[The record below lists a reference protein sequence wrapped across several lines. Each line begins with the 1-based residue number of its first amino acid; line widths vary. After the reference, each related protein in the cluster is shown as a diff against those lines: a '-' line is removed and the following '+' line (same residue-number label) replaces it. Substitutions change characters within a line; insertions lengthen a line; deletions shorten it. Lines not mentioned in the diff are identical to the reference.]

1 MLHGAWHTVRVGGNK
16 AAFLKSS
23 WIDSGSRE
31 LGLSNVSQAL
41 GSGSACMASDRA
53 ELNLYI
59 CSVCLR
65 DQCKS
70 EIVWL
75 LKSELTH
82 SLLTASNY
90 GVFIIIIIVTLQH
103 AQLGVEEVI

>member
-1 MLHGAWHTVRVGGNK
+1 
-16 AAFLKSS
+16 
-23 WIDSGSRE
+23 
-31 LGLSNVSQAL
+31 
-41 GSGSACMASDRA
+41 MASPRA
-53 ELNLYI
+53 CLYI

-90 GVFIIIIIVTLQH
+90 GVFIIIIVIVTLQH

>member
-1 MLHGAWHTVRVGGNK
+1 MLHGAWHTVSRWKQGSAPKVIIRL
-16 AAFLKSS
+16 AQTRLVERQ
-23 WIDSGSRE
+23 SGPR
-31 LGLSNVSQAL
+31 
-41 GSGSACMASDRA
+41 ACMASPRA
-53 ELNLYI
+53 CLFI

-82 SLLTASNY
+82 SLLTNY
-90 GVFIIIIIVTLQH
+90 GVFIIIIVTLQH

>member
-1 MLHGAWHTVRVGGNK
+1 
-16 AAFLKSS
+16 
-23 WIDSGSRE
+23 
-31 LGLSNVSQAL
+31 
-41 GSGSACMASDRA
+41 MASPRA
-53 ELNLYI
+53 CLYM

-90 GVFIIIIIVTLQH
+90 GVFIIIIVTLQH